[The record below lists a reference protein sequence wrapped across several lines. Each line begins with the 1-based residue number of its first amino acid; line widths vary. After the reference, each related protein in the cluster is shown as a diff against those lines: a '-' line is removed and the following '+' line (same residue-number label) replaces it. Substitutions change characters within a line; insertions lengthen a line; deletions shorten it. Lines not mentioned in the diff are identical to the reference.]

1 MATYVNDLRLKEIGT
16 GESSGTWGTES
27 NVNLEL
33 IASAMGHGDE
43 AVANASTHTITM
55 ADGAADE
62 FRCTFLRLTGGG
74 QACTVTLAPN
84 TLSHTWIIRNTTSY
98 ALTLTQG
105 SGANVIIAA
114 GQAKMVTT
122 DGAGSGAVVYECL
135 EDLEL
140 GGTLTVG
147 VDDTGQDVKFFGA
160 TSGKYWLWDESA
172 DGVVQQGTLTVGVDD
187 TGYDV
192 KFFGATSGAY
202 MLWDESADDLKLVG
216 AAGLTVAGDID
227 VDGTANLDVVDIDGA
242 VDMASTLGVTGVVTA
257 NAGVVVDELTIDA
270 DTITATDDFIIDA
283 VGDITLDA
291 DGGDVVFKDGGTS
304 FLEIDKDGDNARLKN
319 PIADG
324 DIKLQGVDGSS
335 TITAL
340 TFDISEA
347 GAATFNDSVTAD
359 TLIGGASNFD
369 IRQNT
374 SDGSDNQRTRIG
386 GGGDV
391 SQSRGAFI
399 ELAGN
404 EHTNTGDIILNAGDV
419 SGGDIVFKTD
429 NTARV
434 TIDDAGGMLITTAD
448 NADTLSLVSTDAD
461 ANSGPNLRMY
471 RNSGSPADSD
481 AIALID
487 FEGRN
492 DNSQDVVYAAIDTRI
507 VDASDGTEDGRIEL
521 ATILAGTAGT
531 SRILMDATET
541 AFNDNSKD
549 LDFRVESDNLTHALF
564 VQGSDGNV
572 GIGTSSLFGEL
583 SIDSNAAPATSGSFS
598 TGLTIHNGTGGT
610 AVNIGTN
617 DSGGYS
623 YMQSSYVNNA
633 GVARGLQL
641 ITGASVVLTL
651 DISNNA
657 TFAGDV
663 AITGALSKGSGT
675 FRIPHGLR
683 ENYDLC
689 HSFVEGPQCDLIYRG
704 KVDLVDGRATV
715 SMDTKYGMT
724 AGTFAWLTKDIQT
737 FTSNETGWD
746 AVKSSFSGDT
756 ITIQC
761 QNTSSTDTISWM
773 VVAERD
779 DPNIR
784 ASEITDADGNLL
796 IERASKPGFWDA
808 EEE

>member
-16 GESSGTWGTES
+16 GESSGTWGTET

-33 IASAMGHGDE
+33 ISSAMGHGDE

-216 AAGLTVAGDID
+216 AAGLTVAGDADIDGTTNLDAVDIDGAVQIDGTVTVGVDDTGLDVKFFGATSGAYMLWDESADDLKLVGAAGFTVAGDID

-242 VDMASTLGVTGVVTA
+242 VDMASTLGVTGV
-257 NAGVVVDELTIDA
+257 
-270 DTITATDDFIIDA
+270 
-283 VGDITLDA
+283 
-291 DGGDVVFKDGGTS
+291 
-304 FLEIDKDGDNARLKN
+304 
-319 PIADG
+319 
-324 DIKLQGVDGSS
+324 
-335 TITAL
+335 
-340 TFDISEA
+340 
-347 GAATFNDSVTAD
+347 ATFSGTVVGNAT
-359 TLIGGASNFD
+359 NFD
-369 IRQNT
+369 IKQNT
-374 SDGSDNQRTRIG
+374 SDASDNRRTRIG

-399 ELAGN
+399 ELTGN
-404 EHTNTGDIILNAGDV
+404 EHSDTGSLTLNAGDV

-429 NTARV
+429 NTTRV

-583 SIDSNAAPATSGSFS
+583 SIDSNAAPATSGSMS
-598 TGLTIHNGTGGT
+598 TGLTIHNGSSGT

-617 DSGGYS
+617 DSGGYG

-651 DISNNA
+651 DTSNNA